1 MKKKKNFLLILA
13 IISFFILVGAVSETY
28 AKYINATEGKTD
40 LAIARWRILVNNQD
54 IRNNPEI
61 SETLTPTIIEN
72 EHIKPGVIAPTSE
85 GYFDLI
91 IDATD
96 VDVSFKYTITP
107 TTPSDSC
114 VKDLK
119 VTSYSINDGEKIN
132 IDADAITNNILYS
145 DSERKLNMRIFIK
158 WVDDETQTMDNKAD
172 TAITT
177 NASCKGVIKVVTN
190 FIKLQN

>member
-1 MKKKKNFLLILA
+1 MKKKIIMVLAFTSLLI
-13 IISFFILVGAVSETY
+13 SFCFIGESY
-28 AKYINATEGKTD
+28 AKYVTTIDNVASMSV
-40 LAIARWRILVNNQD
+40 ARWRILVNNQD

-190 FIKLQN
+190 FIQLQN